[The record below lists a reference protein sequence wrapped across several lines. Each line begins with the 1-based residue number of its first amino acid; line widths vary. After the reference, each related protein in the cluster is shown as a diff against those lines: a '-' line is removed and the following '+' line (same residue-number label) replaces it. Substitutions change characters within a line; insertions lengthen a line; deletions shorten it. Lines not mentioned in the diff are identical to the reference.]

1 MWGGGRAP
9 GAPEEK
15 EAPGAP
21 GAPEEKPL
29 ARQVLPAGYKH
40 TTRAHAHAHVSTKH
54 PPTAYLADPLG
65 NAEELPERGHVD
77 GARDPHHG
85 PEERL
90 KRGAA
95 ILDEG
100 RVAVVLKQLP
110 LLGGERGEGGGEVGP
125 LEAELQLVEDGVEVA
140 EPPVHRRLD
149 SGVLAVDAVPHDLV
163 AADLLG
169 GTEKRDVGWVW

>member
-1 MWGGGRAP
+1 MPGRCF
-9 GAPEEK
+9 
-15 EAPGAP
+15 
-21 GAPEEKPL
+21 
-29 ARQVLPAGYKH
+29 LPD
-40 TTRAHAHAHVSTKH
+40 TNTQHAHTRTHTSPPSIHPMH

-90 KRGAA
+90 KGGAA

-169 GTEKRDVGWVW
+169 GTEKRDGGWVCGAERSKG

>member
-1 MWGGGRAP
+1 M
-9 GAPEEK
+9 
-15 EAPGAP
+15 
-21 GAPEEKPL
+21 
-29 ARQVLPAGYKH
+29 
-40 TTRAHAHAHVSTKH
+40 H

-110 LLGGERGEGGGEVGP
+110 LLGGKGGEGGGEVGS

-163 AADLLG
+163 AADLWG
-169 GTEKRDVGWVW
+169 APRKEGVGWV